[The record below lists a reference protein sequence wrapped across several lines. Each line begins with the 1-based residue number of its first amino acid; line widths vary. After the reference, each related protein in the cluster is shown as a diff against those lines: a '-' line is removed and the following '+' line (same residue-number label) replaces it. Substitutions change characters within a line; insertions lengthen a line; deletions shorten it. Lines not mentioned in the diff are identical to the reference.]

1 MLRAAALFLW
11 GARGGL
17 PAGGGLPVADS
28 MPAGGGL
35 PAADSMPA
43 GGGQTALAEL
53 RTTKKAL
60 GRYFVVGFR

>member
-17 PAGGGLPVADS
+17 
-28 MPAGGGL
+28 PAGGGL

>member
-28 MPAGGGL
+28 MPAGGG
-35 PAADSMPA
+35 
-43 GGGQTALAEL
+43 QTALAEL

>member
-17 PAGGGLPVADS
+17 PAGGGLPVGDS
-28 MPAGGGL
+28 L
-35 PAADSMPA
+35 SAADSMPA

>member
-17 PAGGGLPVADS
+17 
-28 MPAGGGL
+28 
-35 PAADSMPA
+35 PA